1 MRFNKLCDLEDF
13 SDPDLVAIMRDVC
26 AYKEVGL
33 PGFPKGAEHRKDWEV
48 AMAVRAFRHLGVLR
62 PDAVVLGVAAGL
74 EDTVF
79 YLTRHVRQVF
89 ATDRYLSAGEWLPTA
104 PVAMIVD
111 PSFVAPDDFDADRL
125 VVQHMD
131 ARHLR
136 YPDDFFDGVFSSSSI
151 EHVGEMADVANAAY
165 EMGRVLKPGGILTLS
180 TELRLSGPPDGVGWP
195 GQTLVFSPGHLQRYV
210 IEASGLEPVD
220 ELDLK
225 VSARS
230 RSLGVR
236 DLAYVVN
243 DRAARAAAGDPL
255 PEYARWDFPHTMLR
269 HLGYEFTSVHLALRK
284 PDRPPV
290 DNSWAAP
297 SPATIAAVRDW
308 DRSLLAP
315 HEGPV
320 DDGRQR
326 WPTEPSSP
334 SMPAW
339 DVSSSD
345 PVFRRLGRRRQLDE
359 RVAGMQGPC
368 DDVDAALERAGALL
382 AEWRAKVERLGAER
396 SAVIPPSPPAP
407 ASKAHWVSLSLT
419 GPGELAYSMAIDP
432 EAGDP
437 LAAGLA
443 ADALFD
449 QSLIELMLRVVRP
462 GDVVVDIGAHIG
474 QFALPAAAAG
484 CRVLAVEASPL
495 NAALLRASAIANGF
509 TGLRVAQVA
518 TGDSP
523 GTVRFR
529 ADGPFGHL
537 ALDADDGPSVDVPAA
552 TMDEVVQEYG
562 MTPVAFV
569 KVDVEG
575 SELPTMAGMANLLSH
590 PDAPPLLIESN
601 GHTLARFGASPQ
613 ELLARLEEY
622 GYTPHIVEGERL
634 IEVRSGDFQP
644 QTIID
649 YLGLK
654 HLPAGLESM
663 EVRRGLTVD
672 EQVARIA
679 ADATLYNHD
688 HRAYMAAAL
697 EGAGSELLSR
707 PEVARVLDAL
717 TADPTAE
724 VRDAAG
730 WWRGRRTTDTT
741 EEGR

>member
-48 AMAVRAFRHLGVLR
+48 AMAIRAFRDFGVLR
-62 PDAVVLGVAAGL
+62 PDAIVLGVAAGL

-89 ATDRYLSAGEWLPTA
+89 STDRYLSAGEWLPTA

-111 PSFVAPDDFDADRL
+111 PSFVAPDDFDANRL

-131 ARHLR
+131 ARYLR
-136 YPDDFFDGVFSSSSI
+136 YPDNFFDGVFSASSI
-151 EHVGEMADVANAAY
+151 EHVGDMDDVANAAY

-180 TELRLSGPPDGVGWP
+180 TELRLSGPPDGIGWP
-195 GQTLVFSPGHLQRYV
+195 GQTLVFPPEHLRRYV

-230 RSLGVR
+230 RALGIR

-243 DRAARAAAGDPL
+243 DRAARAAAGDPV

-269 HLGYEFTSVHLALRK
+269 HWGYEFTSVHLALRK
-284 PDRPPV
+284 PERPTV

-297 SPATIAAVRDW
+297 SLATIAAVRDW

-315 HEGPV
+315 PAQPAEPPPPV
-320 DDGRQR
+320 V
-326 WPTEPSSP
+326 EPPAP

-339 DVSSSD
+339 NVSSPD
-345 PVFRRLGRRRQLDE
+345 PVFRRLGRRRQLEE
-359 RVAGMQGPC
+359 RVAGMQGLC
-368 DDVDAALERAGALL
+368 DDVADGLQRAGALL
-382 AEWRAKVERLGAER
+382 GEWRAKVAQLATER
-396 SAVIPPSPPAP
+396 SGVMPPSPPGP
-407 ASKAHWVSLSLT
+407 ASRAHWIPLSLT
-419 GPGELAYSMAIDP
+419 GPNGLTFSMTIDP

-443 ADALFD
+443 AGARFD
-449 QSLIELMLRVVRP
+449 QTLIDLMLRLVQP

-495 NAALLRASAIANGF
+495 NAALLRASAIQNGF
-509 TGLRVAQVA
+509 SSLHVAQVA
-518 TGDSP
+518 TGDAP
-523 GTVRFR
+523 GTVRFQ
-529 ADGPFGHL
+529 ANGPFGHVV
-537 ALDADDGPSVDVPAA
+537 LDSAEGPTVDVPAV
-552 TMDEVVQEYG
+552 TMDEVLQEFG
-562 MTPVAFV
+562 MAPVAFV
-569 KVDVEG
+569 KIDVEG
-575 SELPTMAGMANLLSH
+575 SELPTMAGMANLLSR
-590 PDAPPLLIESN
+590 PDAPPVLVESN
-601 GHTLARFGASPQ
+601 GHTLAKSGSTPRD
-613 ELLARLEEY
+613 LLARLEEY
-622 GYTPHIVEGERL
+622 GYTAHIVEEDRL
-634 IEVRSGDFQP
+634 IEVSSTDFQP
-644 QTIID
+644 QTIVD

-654 HLPAGLESM
+654 ELPPGAASM
-663 EVRRGLTVD
+663 EVRPGLAVD
-672 EQVARIA
+672 EQVARIT
-679 ADATLYNHD
+679 ADATLYNSD

-697 EGAGSELLSR
+697 EHAGPEVLAR
-707 PEVARVLDAL
+707 PEVVRVLDAL
-717 TADPTAE
+717 SADPVPA
-724 VRDAAG
+724 VAAAAA
-730 WWRGRRTTDTT
+730 WHRSEERR
-741 EEGR
+741 